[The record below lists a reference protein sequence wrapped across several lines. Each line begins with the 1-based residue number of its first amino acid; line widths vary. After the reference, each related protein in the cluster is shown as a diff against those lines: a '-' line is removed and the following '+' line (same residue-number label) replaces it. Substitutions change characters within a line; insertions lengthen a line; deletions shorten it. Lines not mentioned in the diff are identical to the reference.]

1 MDYKVVWSP
10 RAIDDVEAIAEY
22 ISRDSLAYA
31 AAVVRRIIAT
41 TRSVGRLPLA
51 GRMVPEFS
59 DDKFAN
65 DSFMTIVSSIVL
77 ENTEVTI
84 ATVIHGRRTLPLKNI
99 S

>member
-59 DDKFAN
+59 DNKLRERFVYDYRVIYRVGKHGSDNSDCHPREAN
-65 DSFMTIVSSIVL
+65 P
-77 ENTEVTI
+77 
-84 ATVIHGRRTLPLKNI
+84 AP
-99 S
+99 